1 MPEASEW
8 GDHQEDTMRRLLLVN
23 IAVAAIGAAALM
35 PGRADATTLGTAA
48 GLSSAVDSAAPIEE
62 VAYWRYRHH
71 RRHVFYPRFYR
82 SYAFYPRFHHRRH
95 WRYHRGY
102 W

>member
-1 MPEASEW
+1 
-8 GDHQEDTMRRLLLVN
+8 MRKFLIVN
-23 IAVAAIGAAALM
+23 IAVAALGAAALM

-48 GLSSAVDSAAPIEE
+48 GLRSAVDGAAPIEE

-71 RRHVFYPRFYR
+71 RRHAYYPYRHYR
-82 SYAFYPRFHHRRH
+82 SYAFFPRRFHHRH
-95 WRYHRGY
+95 WRHR

>member
-1 MPEASEW
+1 
-8 GDHQEDTMRRLLLVN
+8 MRRLFLVN
-23 IAVAAIGAAALM
+23 IAVAALGAVTLL

-48 GLSSAVDSAAPIEE
+48 GLRSAVDDAAPIEQ
-62 VAYWRYRHH
+62 VQYWRYRHH

-82 SYAFYPRFHHRRH
+82 SYAFYPRRHHHRY
-95 WRYHRGY
+95 WRYRHG